1 MSQLFRHFLRI
12 SGPALACQISRPL
25 CTAALRKMPV
35 LTKSSPMDAH
45 RRTGASW
52 TADQIQERIFFVMN
66 QYDKID
72 GSKVHLDASLVDDL
86 GLDSLDIVE
95 LCYHVERSMDTWIS
109 DDERETVETVRDIWE
124 ICMHKLLYRFA

>member
-1 MSQLFRHFLRI
+1 MSQLFRHFLRRA
-12 SGPALACQISRPL
+12 GPALACQVSRPL

-35 LTKSSPMDAH
+35 LTKSSPIDH
-45 RRTGASW
+45 PYRRTGASW
-52 TADQIQERIFFVMN
+52 TADQIQDRIIFVMG

-95 LCYHVERSMDTWIS
+95 VVYHIERALDTWIS
-109 DDERETVETVRDIWE
+109 DDERETVETVR
-124 ICMHKLLYRFA
+124 